1 MATFEDLKELLED
14 TVFPDIE
21 EAIDDIFEVIADE
34 KNASDEQKEELSDL
48 RELKTEFTKV
58 LEDINNEELSQEECD
73 EIYDDIVEMIEY
85 NDEDY

>member
-1 MATFEDLKELLED
+1 MATFEDLKELIED

-34 KNASDEQKEELSDL
+34 KSANEEQKEELSEL

-58 LEDINNEELSQEECD
+58 LEDIENEALSQEECD
-73 EIYDDIVEMIEY
+73 EIYDDIIEMIEY